1 MATHRPSGETSTESQ
16 VPSSVTKSISLV
28 SPLAWVTSHS
38 SFSWAHPTWGMAGK
52 ETRTKRDAISPD
64 TVWETE
70 RIGREVA

>member
-1 MATHRPSGETSTESQ
+1 
-16 VPSSVTKSISLV
+16 
-28 SPLAWVTSHS
+28 
-38 SFSWAHPTWGMAGK
+38 MAGK